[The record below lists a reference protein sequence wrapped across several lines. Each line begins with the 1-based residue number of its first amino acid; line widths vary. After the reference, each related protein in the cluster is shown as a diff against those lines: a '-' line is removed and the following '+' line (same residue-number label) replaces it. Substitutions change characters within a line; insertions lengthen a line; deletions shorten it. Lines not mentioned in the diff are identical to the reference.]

1 MKANIKK
8 KTGALPNDILLIIL
22 ERLALRSAFQTT
34 TLSRRWRHLPLMLS
48 CLVLDVDEFTMECSG
63 TVVHCVR

>member
-1 MKANIKK
+1 
-8 KTGALPNDILLIIL
+8 
-22 ERLALRSAFQTT
+22 LRSAFQTT

-48 CLVLDVDEFTMECSG
+48 RLVLDVDEFIMECSG